1 MAETAGRFRAR
12 EALER
17 QILALQQRDSSTG
30 CGPAEFDRGAGA
42 ALSWLLVG
50 GIAPLT
56 GVDTAPSTP
65 LARAVVHELAA
76 AEDLIYQWRSPRR
89 EFARGVQHALM
100 WAQYAT
106 AAPPAPAP
114 QTPPPSVGFP
124 RPRPTITPRRA
135 E

>member
-1 MAETAGRFRAR
+1 VAERAGRFRAR

-17 QILALQQRDSSTG
+17 QILTLQRISPTG

-42 ALSWLLVG
+42 ALSWLLTG

-56 GVDTAPSTP
+56 GVDCAQSTP
-65 LARAVVHELAA
+65 PAAAGVHELAA
-76 AEDLIYQWRSPRR
+76 AEDLIYQRRSPRR

-106 AAPPAPAP
+106 AAPPVPAP
-114 QTPPPSVGFP
+114 
-124 RPRPTITPRRA
+124 RPAWNPTMPGQLH
-135 E
+135 